1 MPENFKISDHPTSYS
16 GLTHI
21 LWVASTIPPGS
32 SLKISLTIW
41 FHITFLFSGRIW
53 ENDMIGEVLIFSL
66 KWINR
71 TDYSHNGPGDT
82 SIFIHLIIHPLILQF
97 YSENR
102 RVLQTW
108 QPFFNSKL
116 CLGQNIVSLYQFY
129 SEICCMLQA
138 GKVFGSLASLWTG
151 EHWRKSLAVV
161 NSEMR
166 ETCSL
171 WNEKRGRN
179 GEEIVTA
186 GMRDKLNID
195 CHPLFGGL
203 GYLMLKNFA
212 AYFIKTSILNKNS
225 IKSIKWDSTES
236 LKAFPWIKTSQGN
249 MNPTQIYSWFVTKES
264 DSTW

>member
-1 MPENFKISDHPTSYS
+1 MGLGIPQNSFIS
-16 GLTHI
+16 
-21 LWVASTIPPGS
+21 S
-32 SLKISLTIW
+32 SFISFILKIAVCCKLDS
-41 FHITFLFSGRIW
+41 LFSTK
-53 ENDMIGEVLIFSL
+53 NFS
-66 KWINR
+66 
-71 TDYSHNGPGDT
+71 
-82 SIFIHLIIHPLILQF
+82 F
-97 YSENR
+97 
-102 RVLQTW
+102 
-108 QPFFNSKL
+108 
-116 CLGQNIVSLYQFY
+116 SLYQFY

-179 GEEIVTA
+179 GVENVTA

-225 IKSIKWDSTES
+225 IR
-236 LKAFPWIKTSQGN
+236 F
-249 MNPTQIYSWFVTKES
+249 Y
-264 DSTW
+264 

>member
-116 CLGQNIVSLYQFY
+116 WENAVKYTNFNSLN
-129 SEICCMLQA
+129 LN
-138 GKVFGSLASLWTG
+138 SLKKAS
-151 EHWRKSLAVV
+151 
-161 NSEMR
+161 NSE
-166 ETCSL
+166 
-171 WNEKRGRN
+171 
-179 GEEIVTA
+179 V
-186 GMRDKLNID
+186 
-195 CHPLFGGL
+195 
-203 GYLMLKNFA
+203 
-212 AYFIKTSILNKNS
+212 
-225 IKSIKWDSTES
+225 
-236 LKAFPWIKTSQGN
+236 
-249 MNPTQIYSWFVTKES
+249 
-264 DSTW
+264 